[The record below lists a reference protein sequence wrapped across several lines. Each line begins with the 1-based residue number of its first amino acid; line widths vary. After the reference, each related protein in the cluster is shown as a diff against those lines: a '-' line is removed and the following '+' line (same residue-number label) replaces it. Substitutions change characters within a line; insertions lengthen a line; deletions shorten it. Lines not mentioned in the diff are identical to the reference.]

1 MADVNLDNLL
11 NGVVGKFWNYGNNQ
25 KDNYMPE
32 LTGTLVKVSIAQQ
45 HEYGKPEAKM
55 YWPDGNPMIVLRLH
69 IKDPQGEEWLW
80 EIKPRS
86 TMWYEDIQPACPGGS
101 LNAVIGKLI
110 KLTFMG
116 LVQTTGKSVNRNK
129 FDMKILGDGQWPAEG
144 FDPKMPPTKA
154 AAMGMQQQP
163 QVPSPQ
169 QYSANAM
176 VAGNQGMMQQQY
188 AQQQMQTQMPPQLQ
202 QAMQQAQQAGASQQA
217 AMIQQQFPGAVVTQ
231 PQAQPQ
237 VQPQPMAPQPQ
248 VPEMFDSDIP
258 F

>member
-1 MADVNLDNLL
+1 MADVSLDNLL

-154 AAMGMQQQP
+154 EAMGMQQQ
-163 QVPSPQ
+163 QSQAPSPQ

-176 VAGNQGMMQQQY
+176 MAGNQGMMQQQY
-188 AQQQMQTQMPPQLQ
+188 AQQQMQPQMPPQLQ
-202 QAMQQAQQAGASQQA
+202 QAMQQAQQAGANQQA
-217 AMIQQQFPGAVVTQ
+217 AVIQQQFPGAMVTQ
-231 PQAQPQ
+231 QPVQPQ
-237 VQPQPMAPQPQ
+237 VQPQPQ
-248 VPEMFDSDIP
+248 VPEMYDSDIP
-258 F
+258 FD